1 MQFCVGCISDDGRLH
16 PKGCGL
22 FLFSNSEP
30 RPCRGFFVS
39 GPCGVVGMKMPEKDL
54 GLLAWMLAWVDA
66 HWPTL
71 YGFILSLAISWLRVT
86 YSGGGVRQRLLE
98 SLLCGAISL
107 SVMSGMDMLGIPAT
121 ASGFVGGSIGF
132 LGVEKIRE
140 FAGRMLDRRF
150 GDGAN

>member
-1 MQFCVGCISDDGRLH
+1 
-16 PKGCGL
+16 
-22 FLFSNSEP
+22 
-30 RPCRGFFVS
+30 
-39 GPCGVVGMKMPEKDL
+39 MKMPEKDL
-54 GLLAWMLAWVDA
+54 GLWAWLLAWVDA

-71 YGFILSLAISWLRVT
+71 YGFILSLVISWLRVT
-86 YSGGGVRQRLLE
+86 YSGRGMRQRLLE

-140 FAGRMLDRRF
+140 FAARMLDRRF
-150 GDGAN
+150 GNGAN